1 MKAAERNQARK
12 AKEAAAAEKLAGQR
26 ELAEAE
32 QRRAATE
39 GARAQE
45 AIDTAVANAMAN

>member
-1 MKAAERNQARK
+1 
-12 AKEAAAAEKLAGQR
+12 
-26 ELAEAE
+26 LAEAE

-45 AIDTAVANAMAN
+45 AIDTAVANAMANNEALQDAKAASDAALQA